1 MEVVEV
7 ELLLLPVQVV
17 AALVDELAVEGELL
31 VVLAVEERAV
41 VQY

>member
-1 MEVVEV
+1 LEFVEV

-17 AALVDELAVEGELL
+17 AALVDELAVEEELL
-31 VVLAVEERAV
+31 VVLAVEERVV